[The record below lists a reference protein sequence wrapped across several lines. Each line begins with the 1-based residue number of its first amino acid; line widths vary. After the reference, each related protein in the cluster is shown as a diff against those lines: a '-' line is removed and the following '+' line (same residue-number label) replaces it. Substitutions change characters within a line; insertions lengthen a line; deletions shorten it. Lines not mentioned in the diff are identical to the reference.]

1 MLKDPALEAR
11 AREVSKALRC
21 VQCQNEAIDE
31 SNAEIA
37 RDMRI
42 LVRERLKAGD
52 SNEQIIA
59 YMTSRYGDYVR
70 LMPRFTAKTLLLWF
84 GPLAVLLLGA
94 VAVDGGFIE
103 LARRFDDWE
112 SCRTALTPPRLIGTP
127 VATIEAHIRRAH
139 PAWPESGILGAL
151 ANFEVR
157 HDGTIAPWLTLDRH
171 LMILRSLYEHR
182 PSTRFDHLDVP
193 MLLEIGRAHV

>member
-1 MLKDPALEAR
+1 MRRLAFLSVLLFALGAGAVEPDEMLKDPALEGR

-21 VQCQNEAIDE
+21 VQCQNETIDE

-42 LVRERLKAGD
+42 LVRERIKAGD

-70 LMPRFTAKTLLLWF
+70 LLPRFTAKTLLLWF

-94 VAVDGGFIE
+94 FAV
-103 LARRFDDWE
+103 
-112 SCRTALTPPRLIGTP
+112 
-127 VATIEAHIRRAH
+127 IRRLKAAPVN
-139 PAWPESGILGAL
+139 PAP
-151 ANFEVR
+151 
-157 HDGTIAPWLTLDRH
+157 LTAEERA
-171 LMILRSLYEHR
+171 
-182 PSTRFDHLDVP
+182 T
-193 MLLEIGRAHV
+193 LEAIQAGDNR